1 VIGFLQRVLN
11 AQIVVT
17 LLAMLAATVLRGLEL
32 IPAEI
37 WRDVINTA
45 LLAFVAGGLVKDGLL
60 AIANKQGSES

>member
-1 VIGFLQRVLN
+1 MIGFLQRVLN

>member
-1 VIGFLQRVLN
+1 MQFLQRVLN

-17 LLAMLAATVLRGLEL
+17 LLAMLAATALRGLEL
-32 IPAEI
+32 IPPEI
-37 WRDVINTA
+37 WRDVVNTA